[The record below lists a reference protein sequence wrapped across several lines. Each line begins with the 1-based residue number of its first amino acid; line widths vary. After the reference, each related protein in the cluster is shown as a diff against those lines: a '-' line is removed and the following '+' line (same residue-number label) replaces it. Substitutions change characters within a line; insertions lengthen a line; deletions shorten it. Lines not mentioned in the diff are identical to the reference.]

1 MSTTE
6 EYLKEH
12 DLRVTQ
18 VRKKLYD
25 YFKSTKNAISHS
37 ELELI
42 FSSEFD
48 RVTIYRTLNSFLDKG
63 ILHKIP
69 NDSGSAK
76 YAICKDDCSSDSHI
90 DNHVHF
96 KCTSCEQVICLHD
109 LEIPEVKLP
118 DNYKIK
124 NAILLYEGRCSQ
136 CN

>member
-6 EYLKEH
+6 EHLKEH

-25 YFKSTKNAISHS
+25 YFKEVNSAVSHS

-42 FSSEFD
+42 FSNDFD
-48 RVTIYRTLNSFLDKG
+48 RVTIYRTLNSFMDKG

-76 YAICKDDCSSDSHI
+76 YALCKEDCSTGHHI

-96 KCTSCEQVICLHD
+96 KCGKCERLICLHD
-109 LEIPEVKLP
+109 LEIPQL
-118 DNYKIK
+118 NYQTTIM
-124 NAILLYEGRCSQ
+124 
-136 CN
+136 